1 MDNKNQAPVLKSFH
15 DQQVETNFNFGISLL
30 KTLTLDQI
38 NSLSS
43 VVLSPISMLCAL
55 SQLNLGAKNKTKEE
69 ITKIFGQGKNFIW
82 LKWKQICNACPVAQ
96 PTDNNRSSV
105 ARLYAQGPK
114 RPLSLPK
121 TRKIK
126 SFKKR
131 GFF

>member
-82 LKWKQICNACPVAQ
+82 LKWKQFVMHAQ
-96 PTDNNRSSV
+96 LP
-105 ARLYAQGPK
+105 
-114 RPLSLPK
+114 SLL
-121 TRKIK
+121 IIIEVV
-126 SFKKR
+126 
-131 GFF
+131 